1 MPARDRIGRTAIDRR
16 DSSCPFAVHALP
28 PAAFL
33 GAFPGTR
40 LADRGQCA
48 VTRTPRRP
56 THRQMAR
63 RNQESESVRRRRRKA
78 GTGGGIQFY
87 VAPVGEVTLDLEGQP
102 KVPDLLHRTPM
113 PWGDL
118 SGSVELTRYAF
129 EGGDCA
135 GVFDALVEAL
145 PLAETGFVSGSF
157 ANQLY
162 LDELVQRCLPI
173 RGLSDATL
181 TPSTRLLRHVLATPP
196 RDAVHCEARQDVL
209 RELRARPELVAQ
221 LRTYYTA
228 IRQLRRALETEAIE
242 EPNLVRRKIAVLVA
256 LQAAVNAAADGFEGA
271 SSNLSRL
278 RSFGAVVRGKDG
290 WARMAQMVDLE
301 GNLAAVDVRLQLG
314 SDGTVRGFG
323 IVAVRDRGGKELL
336 PGPFTRLLQRTL
348 SWLRGHR
355 YGESEV
361 VVRLL
366 DEVFSPFAEDIVALI
381 ATTGAVELYLSSLGF
396 AELAEERGLSVCLPT
411 LLAPSDTGAE
421 RKIEGLF
428 NPLLFLQDGAV
439 RTCDVPVPGKD
450 ALTVVTGPNSGGKT
464 RFLQALAITQLLGQV
479 GILVPASE
487 ARLIRAPSMFLSLV
501 EGGDASQIEGRL
513 GTELLR
519 IRKLFEEIEPGSLA
533 ILDELCSGTNP
544 NEGEEIFSTVLSLLP
559 QLRPQLFVSTHFLG
573 LAARLEA
580 ERPVPTLAFLQVD
593 LDANEKPTYRFV
605 PGVATTSLAHKVAER
620 LGVTRTDLE
629 KLVEKKLANVTS
641 A

>member
-1 MPARDRIGRTAIDRR
+1 
-16 DSSCPFAVHALP
+16 
-28 PAAFL
+28 
-33 GAFPGTR
+33 
-40 LADRGQCA
+40 
-48 VTRTPRRP
+48 
-56 THRQMAR
+56 MAR
-63 RNQESESVRRRRRKA
+63 RNQESESVRRRRRKS
-78 GTGGGIQFY
+78 GTGGAIQFY
-87 VAPVGEVTLDLEGQP
+87 VAPVGEVTADSSRQP
-102 KVPDLLHRTPM
+102 KVPDLLHHAAM

-118 SGSVELTRYAF
+118 SGSIELTRYAF

-145 PLAETGFVSGSF
+145 PLAETGFLAGSF

-181 TPSTRLLRHVLATPP
+181 APSTRLLRHVLATPP
-196 RDAVHCEARQDVL
+196 RDAVHCDARQAVL
-209 RELRARPELVAQ
+209 RELRDRPELAAQ
-221 LRTYYTA
+221 LRDYYTA

-242 EPNLVRRKIAVLVA
+242 EPNLVRRKIAVLIA
-256 LQAAVNAAADGFEGA
+256 LQAAVNAAADGFQGA

-278 RSFGAVVRGKDG
+278 RSFGESVRTKSG
-290 WARMAQMVDLE
+290 WERMIQMVDLE

-323 IVAVRDRGGKELL
+323 IVAVRDRGGADLL
-336 PGPFTRLLQRTL
+336 PGPFTRMMQRIG
-348 SWLRGHR
+348 SWLQGHR

-381 ATTGAVELYLSSLGF
+381 ATTGAIELYLASLGF

-411 LLAPSDTGAE
+411 LLAPSDEGAE

-464 RFLQALAITQLLGQV
+464 RFLQALAVTQLLGQV
-479 GILVPASE
+479 GILVPAAE

-501 EGGDASQIEGRL
+501 ESGDASQIEGRL

-559 QLRPQLFVSTHFLG
+559 KLRPQLFVSTHFLG
-573 LAARLEA
+573 LAARLDA

-620 LGVTRTDLE
+620 LGVTRADLE
-629 KLVEKKLANVTS
+629 KLVEQKLVSKTPRA
-641 A
+641 